1 MIRRIVFL
9 LFATCVAL
17 HVEAAQTTIA
27 VAANF
32 TVAARDL
39 IRQFEQTSPHQV
51 KASFAS
57 TGKLYAQIEHGAPF
71 EIFLAA
77 DARRPMLTEESGT
90 GIQGTRFT
98 YARGKLV
105 LWSNGTATITD
116 GKAYLSGLQYDRLAI
131 ANPKTAPYGLAA
143 QQVLEHLQ
151 LWDQI
156 QSRLIRGDSITQ
168 TYQFVAS
175 GNVQAGFIALS
186 QLKGATVPENDY
198 WLVPDDLYEPIDQQ
212 AILLRN
218 GEHNPA
224 AIAFMAFLHSST
236 AKSIIAEFGYGVD

>member
-1 MIRRIVFL
+1 MVKRLVFL
-9 LFATCVAL
+9 LSATCVAL
-17 HVEAAQTTIA
+17 NVQAAQTIIA

-32 TVAARDL
+32 TAAAQDL
-39 IRQFEQTSPHQV
+39 IRQFEQTSSHRV

-57 TGKLYAQIEHGAPF
+57 TGKLYSQIEHGAPF

-77 DARRPMLTEESGT
+77 DSYRPTLVENSGA
-90 GIQGTRFT
+90 GISGTRFT

-105 LWSNGTATITD
+105 LWSPIPETFTD
-116 GKAYLSGLQYDRLAI
+116 GKAYLTTLHYDRLAI

-151 LWDQI
+151 LWQRVLP
-156 QSRLIRGDSITQ
+156 RLVRGDSITQ

-175 GNVQAGFIALS
+175 GNVPAGFIALS
-186 QLKGATVPENDY
+186 QLMGHGVSEHNY
-198 WLVPDDLYEPIDQQ
+198 WLIPDDLYEPIDQQ
-212 AILLRN
+212 AILLHI

-224 AIAFMAFLHSST
+224 AIAFMAFLHSSA
-236 AKSIIAEFGYGVD
+236 AKSIITAFGYGVE